1 MNDDKPRQE
10 GATTPDLSRPV
21 ATSHDSEYSLSVEE
35 ALTFYEA
42 AGLPRNLRSVQ
53 RYCANGSLD
62 AHLIETPFG
71 QKFLIRPASVDRH
84 IAYIKEV
91 RPVATG
97 HDLSRQSATA
107 VARENKDENQTEEA
121 APSSDMLRQAATA
134 GEVSPPVA
142 AGTRVI
148 GLLESENQILREQIA
163 VKDGQIKEMNER
175 ARETNHLIAGLQRL
189 LPMLTA
195 GDRARDFD
203 GETGPR

>member
-1 MNDDKPRQE
+1 MSDDRQRQE

-21 ATSHDSEYSLSVEE
+21 ATSDDSEYSLSVEE
-35 ALTFYEA
+35 ALAFYEA

-71 QKFLIRPASVDRH
+71 QKFLITLASVDRH

-97 HDLSRQSATA
+97 RDLSRQAATA
-107 VARENKDENQTEEA
+107 VARENKDENQTGEA
-121 APSSDMLRQAATA
+121 TTGSDMPRQAATA

-142 AGTRVI
+142 ADVRVI
-148 GLLESENQILREQIA
+148 GLLESENQFLREQIT
-163 VKDGQIKEMNER
+163 VKDGQIKEMTER